1 VLSVPDGTT
10 SGGARAGAALD
21 AMAWASAAAGVSTIA
36 IGRWP
41 ADGYAIDA
49 VLSSF
54 HEALAKSTHPAD
66 ALRRAISSAKVN
78 KDDESPGAWAGL
90 RLIGW

>member
-1 VLSVPDGTT
+1 
-10 SGGARAGAALD
+10 
-21 AMAWASAAAGVSTIA
+21 
-36 IGRWP
+36 
-41 ADGYAIDA
+41 